1 MAKLLSKQDYER
13 RIETSKWVISFIAI
27 MTIFNVFLL
36 GILGDEDYFISS
48 SAIAIHIVNIG
59 KIFTGKMD
67 NDFYVGKWADIQF
80 LSGEFLYGMMAIGIV
95 IGLIFLICGI
105 LTKKHVA
112 FTIVGAVLILV
123 DTVCM
128 FFVYSFT
135 YMTYCDLAIHIA
147 MFIICALAIDAHI
160 KLKRFAEQEKALIK
174 SFSHDHRLYR

>member
-13 RIETSKWVISFIAI
+13 RIETSKWVLTFIAI

-48 SAIAIHIVNIG
+48 SAITVHIVSIG
-59 KIFTGKMD
+59 KIFTGNMD

-95 IGLIFLICGI
+95 VGLLFLLAGI
-105 LTKKHVA
+105 LTKKRIG
-112 FTIVGAVLILV
+112 FTILGTILVLV

-128 FFVYSFT
+128 FFVYEFDF
-135 YMTYCDLAIHIA
+135 MFYCDLAIHIA
-147 MFIICALAIDAHI
+147 MIVICSLAIDAHM
-160 KLKRFAEQEKALIK
+160 KLKRFAEQEQALIK
-174 SFSHDHRLYR
+174 SFRHDHRLYK